1 MSFLRTVVL
10 LTLAVGLATVAHAQS
25 VYKVVVNPAN
35 PTASLSRAELARL
48 FLKKSATWPDGA
60 TVAVVDQERGS
71 PVRQSFSLGIH
82 QKSADAIA
90 AYWQTAV
97 FSGRDVPPAIAK
109 SDAEVLAFV
118 RANPGAVGYV
128 SAEADIAGVK
138 ALAVK

>member
-1 MSFLRTVVL
+1 MSFLRTLAV
-10 LTLAVGLATVAHAQS
+10 LTLAVGLATAARAQAA
-25 VYKVVVNPAN
+25 YKVIVNPAN
-35 PTASLSRAELARL
+35 PTASLSRAEVARL
-48 FLKKSATWPDGA
+48 FLKKAATWPDGA
-60 TVAVVDQERGS
+60 AVAVIDQERAS
-71 PVRQSFSLGIH
+71 PVRQAFSLAIH

-109 SDAEVLAFV
+109 SDADVLAFV

-128 SAEADIAGVK
+128 SAEADLAGVK

>member
-10 LTLAVGLATVAHAQS
+10 LTLAVGLATVAHAQDA
-25 VYKVVVNPAN
+25 YKVVVNPAN
-35 PTASLSRAELARL
+35 PTASLPRAELARL
-48 FLKKSATWPDGA
+48 FLKKAATWPGGA
-60 TVAVVDQERGS
+60 AVAVIDQERAS
-71 PVRQSFSLGIH
+71 PVRQAFSLGIH

-97 FSGRDVPPAIAK
+97 FSGRDVPAAIAK